1 VVSRVILTDNNSAN
15 GTTVNGLEIDE
26 PYTLQDGDVVELGTI
41 ILTFKP
47 AQLFHNVS
55 SPSPISA
62 GIYPSVSGFVNRNTM
77 ALKRGSRGWR
87 STLVQ
92 PITSPGRLQRNNIDM
107 VTILPS
113 EKKYEENVHVREEL
127 SGEADDF
134 LPESQITDDTA
145 LRSDYE
151 KLRLA
156 YDLSKIGLTDNLDA
170 LCHHMLDIMFQTLKA
185 QRGKPIDLAIIYYY
199 SVSDK

>member
-1 VVSRVILTDNNSAN
+1 MLTDNNSAN
-15 GTTVNGLEIDE
+15 GTTVNGIEIE
-26 PYTLQDGDVVELGTI
+26 QSYELKEGDVVELGTI
-41 ILTFKP
+41 VLTFKP
-47 AQLFHNVS
+47 AENNGVT
-55 SPSPISA
+55 SPVPPSA
-62 GIYPSVSGFVNRNTM
+62 GVFAPSVNGFVNRNTM

-113 EKKYEENVHVREEL
+113 AKKYEENVHVREEL

-134 LPESQITDDTA
+134 LPESQVTDESI

-185 QRGKPIDLAIIYYY
+185 QRGNLLIGTVVTD
-199 SVSDK
+199 